1 MVLINMLEDN
11 LRGRE
16 VEREDNFCVIFKIW
30 RNKVDVKVW
39 IIKIGNFLIIWK
51 RIKIKVIL
59 LRIFVLIWINFL
71 SK

>member
-1 MVLINMLEDN
+1 MLEDN

-16 VEREDNFCVIFKIW
+16 VEREDNFCVIFNIW

-39 IIKIGNFLIIWK
+39 IIKIGIFLIIWK
-51 RIKIKVIL
+51 YIKIKVIL
-59 LRIFVLIWINFL
+59 LCIFVLIRINFL

>member
-39 IIKIGNFLIIWK
+39 IIKIGIFLIIWK
-51 RIKIKVIL
+51 YIKIKVIL
-59 LRIFVLIWINFL
+59 LCIFVLIRINFL

>member
-1 MVLINMLEDN
+1 MLEDN

-39 IIKIGNFLIIWK
+39 IIKIGIFLIIWK
-51 RIKIKVIL
+51 YIKIKVIL
-59 LRIFVLIWINFL
+59 LCIFVLIKINFFFIFF
-71 SK
+71 